1 MKKMFL
7 VSACVALCFQ
17 FVCAQAPVQE
27 KRRSDRKIIELKK
40 IITISPTQENILR
53 TAYEI
58 NQKESD
64 SILFK
69 VQDPALA
76 ATLKYEADKK
86 LKQTLMNTLTETQRN
101 KYIRITSTP
110 EVNEKAAA
118 KVSLLRE
125 TGAYSEAQLD
135 SAQTEIFNYLMME
148 KIVYAR
154 DKYDYRKQKENIAQL
169 KKLQP
174 DKLKKAN
181 AQEKLKHQ
189 GNAKTGRYQW

>member
-1 MKKMFL
+1 MKKIFL

-17 FVCAQAPVQE
+17 LIYAQAPVQE

-40 IITISPTQENILR
+40 IITISPTQENTLR

-69 VQDPALA
+69 VQDPTLA
-76 ATLKYEADKK
+76 ATLKYESDKK
-86 LKQTLMNTLTETQRN
+86 LKQTLMNTLTESQRN
-101 KYIRITSTP
+101 KYIRITGTP

-125 TGAYSEAQLD
+125 TGAYTEAQLD